1 MRSLRGTVDSLRR
14 YVDRFF
20 CLFDVP
26 DTATKNWLLLATIVF
41 VILVTWLSA
50 MFLQRAII
58 GARDTSFWTD
68 ERNGMSARGASYS
81 DLIAGNLASQA
92 SRAPLDYI
100 AQKLFDEVGE
110 RLLSAGIPADIYY
123 RLNSIFYIWSS
134 GLFIML
140 FIFFRIRRDARN
152 YLVLL
157 AQMVF
162 LASALYHYYFWHEN
176 FRYWIQMRPYALWC
190 ALWFMI
196 LTLFFVDGR
205 LKVWPFTVLFTLL
218 AATANAAIYQL
229 FSFGLAFTVVQLI
242 QRERVWD
249 TMRTALKIFL
259 IPLMVSLYYIF
270 TDYSTVYAWSADADA
285 YIKEFFHFWLTK
297 EMIPILSV
305 LGILITAWIKEF
317 RNHTIVF
324 LSVLILY
331 LISPLINYAVVSRG
345 IFFSSRHYLYYDL
358 IYTVFLSSMAM
369 VMPVYLEK
377 IRKAA

>member
-1 MRSLRGTVDSLRR
+1 MRFLWR

-20 CLFDVP
+20 RPFDVP
-26 DTATKNWLLLATIVF
+26 NIASKNWLLVATIMF
-41 VILVTWLSA
+41 VILIAVISG
-50 MFLQRAII
+50 MFLQRAFA
-58 GARDTSFWTD
+58 GASAHDFWTD
-68 ERNGMSARGASYS
+68 ERNGMSTRAASYS
-81 DLIAGNLASQA
+81 DLITGNLASQA

-100 AQKLFDEVGE
+100 VEKLFDEVGG
-110 RLLSAGIPADIYY
+110 RLLSAGMPPNIYY
-123 RLNSIFYIWSS
+123 RLNSIFYIWLS

-140 FIFFRIRRDARN
+140 LIFFRIRRDARN

-157 AQMVF
+157 VQIIF

-218 AATANAAIYQL
+218 AATATAAIYQL
-229 FSFGLAFTVVQLI
+229 FSFGLAFAIVQLI
-242 QRERVWD
+242 RKEKCRD
-249 TMRTALKIFL
+249 IMLTGLKVFL
-259 IPLMVSLYYIF
+259 IPMIVSLYYILI
-270 TDYSTVYAWSADADA
+270 DRSTIYGWTADADQ

-305 LGILITAWIKEF
+305 LGILITVWIKEL

-324 LSVLILY
+324 LAIFILY

-358 IYTVFLSSMAM
+358 IYAVFLSSMAM